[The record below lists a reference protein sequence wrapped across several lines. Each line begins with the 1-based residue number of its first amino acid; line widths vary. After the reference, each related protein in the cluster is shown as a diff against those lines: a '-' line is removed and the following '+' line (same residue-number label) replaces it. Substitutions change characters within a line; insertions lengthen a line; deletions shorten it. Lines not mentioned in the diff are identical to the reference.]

1 MNEKPI
7 RRSRTDRRIA
17 GVCAGIGQHFEVDPL
32 KIRLVVGSLA
42 IAGIFSVGISTML
55 VVALYAFAWL
65 LIPEEDETPRRPPEV

>member
-1 MNEKPI
+1 MNESPL
-7 RRSRTDRRIA
+7 RRSRTDRRLA
-17 GVCAGIGQHFEVDPL
+17 GVCGGIGRHLHIDPL

-65 LIPEEDETPRRPPEV
+65 LIPEEEQLPPRP